1 MYGKQDKVFIVA
13 TGWSLKDFD
22 FNRLKG
28 HNVIAVNEAACHVPN
43 FDYSV
48 VIDTEITMLRED
60 VKHRV
65 PFLAQKPVISHH
77 IPTVETPFDVIVM
90 EYSGAEGF
98 EFEHNKVRTAGN
110 SGYMAINAAYHL
122 GARNVFL
129 LGFDLGLSPE
139 GNRYFYDFKTD
150 NGVHPDYLHKNYFYN
165 TMARDIKDTDFT
177 VYNCSKFSK
186 LEAFN
191 KIDLCSIL

>member
-1 MYGKQDKVFIVA
+1 MYSAEDKVFIVA
-13 TGWSLKDFD
+13 TGWSLKGFDFD
-22 FNRLKG
+22 RLKG
-28 HNVIAVNEAACHVPN
+28 RNVIAVNEAACYCE

-48 VIDTEITMLRED
+48 VIDTEITMLKKN
-60 VKHRV
+60 VQHRI
-65 PFLAQKPVISHH
+65 PFLAKKPLISHH
-77 IPTVETPFDVIVM
+77 IPTIETPFNVIVM
-90 EYSGAEGF
+90 EYSGSEGF

-122 GARNVFL
+122 GAKNVYL

-139 GNRYFYDFKTD
+139 GEKYFYDAVDSK
-150 NGVHPDYLHKNYFYN
+150 GVHPDYLHKNYFYN
-165 TMARDIKDTDFT
+165 TMARDIKDSGFN

-186 LEAFN
+186 LEAFK